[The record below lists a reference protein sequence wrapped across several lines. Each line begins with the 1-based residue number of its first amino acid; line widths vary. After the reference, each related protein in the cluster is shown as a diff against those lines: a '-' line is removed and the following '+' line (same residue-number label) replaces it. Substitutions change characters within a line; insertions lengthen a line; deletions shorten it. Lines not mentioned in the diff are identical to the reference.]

1 MRVLLVTADR
11 VLVSGRGRYGVLLAA
26 AIGGS
31 VWIAWLISLFARPGL
46 LDLAGNVKGADFI
59 EFYAAGRIVAAH
71 DTADLYNLDVQARV
85 EHEITARE
93 QWSGFHGFI
102 NPPFFALPF
111 VPLAALPYLSAFA
124 VWSALGIL
132 MLMGTLRLI
141 GRLDAAPW
149 VLAFVP
155 VWAAISYGQ
164 NSLLSLFILASVY
177 VLLRRGR
184 DGVAGVVLGCLL
196 YKPQLVVLLATLLLL
211 DRRWRALAGLGATA
225 VLLAAITLGL
235 SVPATLAYLALG
247 HSFATMLG
255 ERGFPTAKMHS
266 LYSFFV
272 LLLPG
277 HLTAAAVLSLLSS
290 LAVLAVVRLRQPP
303 YAVDTL
309 DQWYATAIWGT
320 VLVSPHVPLYDLSLL
335 VLPALLVRS
344 GTQDEAVWRGGIAA
358 VWTATILSQPLA
370 ELTRAAGGPSLQLSV
385 PVIAAAGYCLLGASA
400 PPASGLDEKA
410 AARELH
416 AGALVGKAGQRT

>member
-1 MRVLLVTADR
+1 MCATFATLGRLLG
-11 VLVSGRGRYGVLLAA
+11 SGRGRYGILLGATIGAA
-26 AIGGS
+26 
-31 VWIAWLISLFARPGL
+31 VWIAWLVSFATGPGL
-46 LDLAGNVKGADFI
+46 HDRAGNVKGGDFVL
-59 EFYAAGRIVAAH
+59 FYAAGKIVAAH
-71 DTADLYNLDVQARV
+71 QTDHLYDPDLQEQI
-85 EHEITARE
+85 EHGLTGER
-93 QWSGFHGFI
+93 SGRHGLI

-111 VPLAALPYLSAFA
+111 VPLAALPYLAAFA
-124 VWSALGIL
+124 LWSALGIAL
-132 MLMGTLRLI
+132 LMGTLRLV

-164 NSLLSLFILASVY
+164 NSLLSLFILAAVY
-177 VLLRRGR
+177 VLLRHGHDRI
-184 DGVAGVVLGCLL
+184 AGAVLGCLL
-196 YKPQLVVLLATLLLL
+196 YKPQLVVLLAALLLL

-225 VLLAAITLGL
+225 VLLAAVALAL

-247 HSFATMLG
+247 RSFATMLG

-277 HLTAAAVLSLLSS
+277 HLSAAAALALVSS
-290 LAVLAVVRLRQPP
+290 LAVLALVRLRQPP
-303 YAVDTL
+303 YAADTL
-309 DQWYATAIWGT
+309 DRWYATAIWGT

-344 GTQDEAVWRGGIAA
+344 GAQDEAVWRGGIAA
-358 VWTATILSQPLA
+358 VWAATILSQPLA

-385 PVIAAAGYCLLGASA
+385 PAIAAAGYCLLGTSRPPGGSSESQKAHARA
-400 PPASGLDEKA
+400 PD
-410 AARELH
+410 
-416 AGALVGKAGQRT
+416 GKAGQRT

>member
-1 MRVLLVTADR
+1 MCAAFATLGRLLG
-11 VLVSGRGRYGVLLAA
+11 SGRGRYGVLLAA
-26 AIGGS
+26 AIGAA
-31 VWIAWLISLFARPGL
+31 VWIAWLVSLATGPGL
-46 LDLAGNVKGADFI
+46 LDRAGNVKGGDFVL
-59 EFYAAGRIVAAH
+59 FYAAGKIVAAH
-71 DTADLYNLDVQARV
+71 QTDHLYDPDLQEQI
-85 EHEITARE
+85 EHGLTGER
-93 QWSGFHGFI
+93 SGRHGLI

-111 VPLAALPYLSAFA
+111 VPLAALPYLAAFA
-124 VWSALGIL
+124 LWSALGIAL
-132 MLMGTLRLI
+132 LMGTLRLV

-164 NSLLSLFILASVY
+164 NSLLSLFILAAVY
-177 VLLRRGR
+177 VLLRHGHDRI
-184 DGVAGVVLGCLL
+184 AGAVLGCLL
-196 YKPQLVVLLATLLLL
+196 YKPQLVVLLAALLLL

-225 VLLAAITLGL
+225 VLLAAVALAL

-247 HSFATMLG
+247 RSFATMLG

-277 HLTAAAVLSLLSS
+277 HLSAAAALALVSS
-290 LAVLAVVRLRQPP
+290 LAVLALVRLRQPP
-303 YAVDTL
+303 YAADTL
-309 DQWYATAIWGT
+309 DRWYAAAIWGT

-335 VLPALLVRS
+335 VLPALLVRP
-344 GTQDEAVWRGGIAA
+344 GTQDEATWRGGIAA
-358 VWTATILSQPLA
+358 VWAATILSQPLA

-385 PVIAAAGYCLLGASA
+385 PVIAAAGYCLLGASVS
-400 PPASGLDEKA
+400 PAGGFDEKA
-410 AARELH
+410 AAQEAH

>member
-1 MRVLLVTADR
+1 MCAAFATLGRLLG
-11 VLVSGRGRYGVLLAA
+11 SGRGRYGVLLAA
-26 AIGGS
+26 AIGAA
-31 VWIAWLISLFARPGL
+31 VWIAWLVSLATGPGL
-46 LDLAGNVKGADFI
+46 LDRAGNVKGGDFVL
-59 EFYAAGRIVAAH
+59 FYAAGKIVAAH
-71 DTADLYNLDVQARV
+71 QTDHLYDPDLQEQI
-85 EHEITARE
+85 EHGLTGER
-93 QWSGFHGFI
+93 SGRHGLI

-111 VPLAALPYLSAFA
+111 VPLAALPYLAAFA
-124 VWSALGIL
+124 LWSALGIAL
-132 MLMGTLRLI
+132 LMGTLRLV

-164 NSLLSLFILASVY
+164 NSLLSLFILAAVY
-177 VLLRRGR
+177 VLLRHGHDRI
-184 DGVAGVVLGCLL
+184 AGAVLGCLL
-196 YKPQLVVLLATLLLL
+196 YKPQLVVLAALLLL

-225 VLLAAITLGL
+225 VLLAAVALAL

-247 HSFATMLG
+247 RSFATMLG

-277 HLTAAAVLSLLSS
+277 HLSAAAALALVSS
-290 LAVLAVVRLRQPP
+290 LAVLALVRLRQPP
-303 YAVDTL
+303 YAADTL
-309 DQWYATAIWGT
+309 DRWYAAAIWGT

-335 VLPALLVRS
+335 VLPALLVRP
-344 GTQDEAVWRGGIAA
+344 GTQDEATWRGGIAA
-358 VWTATILSQPLA
+358 VWAATILSQPLA

-385 PVIAAAGYCLLGASA
+385 PVIAAAGYCLLGASVS
-400 PPASGLDEKA
+400 PAGGFDEKA
-410 AARELH
+410 AAQEAH

>member
-1 MRVLLVTADR
+1 MCATFATLGRLLG
-11 VLVSGRGRYGVLLAA
+11 SGRGRYGILLGA
-26 AIGGS
+26 AIGAA
-31 VWIAWLISLFARPGL
+31 VWIAWLVSLATGPGL
-46 LDLAGNVKGADFI
+46 HDRAGNVKGGDFVL
-59 EFYAAGRIVAAH
+59 FYAAGRIVAAH
-71 DTADLYNLDVQARV
+71 QADHLYDPDLEERI
-85 EHEITARE
+85 EYGLTGE
-93 QWSGFHGFI
+93 WSGRHGLI
-102 NPPFFALPF
+102 NPPFFALLF
-111 VPLAALPYLSAFA
+111 VPLAALPYLPAFA
-124 VWSALGIL
+124 LWSALGIL
-132 MLMGTLRLI
+132 MLMGTLWLVDRV
-141 GRLDAAPW
+141 RAAPW

-177 VLLRRGR
+177 VLMRRGR
-184 DGVAGVVLGCLL
+184 DGVAGGVLGCLL

-211 DRRWRALAGLGATA
+211 DRRWRALAGLGAAA
-225 VLLAAITLGL
+225 VLLAAITLAL

-277 HLTAAAVLSLLSS
+277 HLTAAAALTLLSS
-290 LAVLAVVRLRQPP
+290 LAALAVVRLRQPP

-309 DQWYATAIWGT
+309 DRWYATAIWGT

-344 GTQDEAVWRGGIAA
+344 GAQDEAVWRGGIAA
-358 VWTATILSQPLA
+358 VWAATILSQPLA
-370 ELTRAAGGPSLQLSV
+370 ELTRSAGGPSLQLSV
-385 PVIAAAGYCLLGASA
+385 PVIAAAGYCLLGASVS
-400 PPASGLDEKA
+400 PAGGFDEKA
-410 AARELH
+410 AAQEAH

>member
-1 MRVLLVTADR
+1 MRAFLVALGRLLA
-11 VLVSGRGRYGVLLAA
+11 SGRGRYGVLLAA
-26 AIGGS
+26 AIGAA
-31 VWIAWLISLFARPGL
+31 VWLVWLISLLARPGL
-46 LDLAGNVKGADFI
+46 LDLAGNVKGGDFL

-71 DTADLYNLDVQARV
+71 QTDHLYDLDVQARV
-85 EHEITARE
+85 EHEITAPER
-93 QWSGFHGFI
+93 WSGFHGFI
-102 NPPFFALPF
+102 TPPFFALPF

-124 VWSALGIL
+124 LWSALGIL
-132 MLMGTLRLI
+132 MLIGTLWLVDRV
-141 GRLDAAPW
+141 RAAPW

-164 NSLLSLFILASVY
+164 NSLLSLFVLASVY

-196 YKPQLVVLLATLLLL
+196 YKPQLVVLLAALLLL
-211 DRRWRALAGLGATA
+211 DRRWRALAGLGVTA
-225 VLLAAITLGL
+225 VLLAAVALAL
-235 SVPATLAYLALG
+235 SVPATLAYLAFG
-247 HSFATMLG
+247 RSFATLLG

-277 HLTAAAVLSLLSS
+277 HLTAAAALALLSS
-290 LAVLAVVRLRQPP
+290 LAVLAVVRLQQPP

-309 DQWYATAIWGT
+309 DRWYAAAIWGT
-320 VLVSPHVPLYDLSLL
+320 VLISPHVPLYDLSLL
-335 VLPALLVRS
+335 VLPALLVWP
-344 GTQDEAVWRGGIAA
+344 GAQDKDVWRGGVAA
-358 VWTATILSQPLA
+358 TWAATIFSQPLA

-400 PPASGLDEKA
+400 PPAGELDEKA
-410 AARELH
+410 AAQEVH

>member
-1 MRVLLVTADR
+1 MCATFATLGRLLG
-11 VLVSGRGRYGVLLAA
+11 SGRGRYGILLGA
-26 AIGGS
+26 AIGAA
-31 VWIAWLISLFARPGL
+31 VWIAWLVTLATGPGL
-46 LDLAGNVKGADFI
+46 HDRAGNVKGGDFVL
-59 EFYAAGRIVAAH
+59 FYAAGKIVAAH
-71 DTADLYNLDVQARV
+71 QADHLYDPDLEERI
-85 EHEITARE
+85 EHGLTGE
-93 QWSGFHGFI
+93 WSGRHGLI

-111 VPLAALPYLSAFA
+111 VPLAALPYRPACA
-124 VWSALGIL
+124 RWSSIGIL
-132 MLMGTLRLI
+132 MLMGTLWLVDRV
-141 GRLDAAPW
+141 RAAPW

-184 DGVAGVVLGCLL
+184 DGVAGGVLGCLL

-211 DRRWRALAGLGATA
+211 DRRWRALAGLGAAA
-225 VLLAAITLGL
+225 VLLAAITLAL
-235 SVPATLAYLALG
+235 SVPATLAYFALG

-277 HLTAAAVLSLLSS
+277 HLSAAAALALVSS
-290 LAVLAVVRLRQPP
+290 LAVLALVRLRQPP
-303 YAVDTL
+303 YAADTL
-309 DQWYATAIWGT
+309 DRWYAAAIWGT

-335 VLPALLVRS
+335 VLPALLVQP
-344 GTQDEAVWRGGIAA
+344 GPQDLATWRGGIAA
-358 VWTATILSQPLA
+358 VWAATILSQPLA

-385 PVIAAAGYCLLGASA
+385 PAIAAAGYCLLGTSRPPGGSSESQKAHARA
-400 PPASGLDEKA
+400 PD
-410 AARELH
+410 
-416 AGALVGKAGQRT
+416 GKAGQRT

>member
-1 MRVLLVTADR
+1 MV
-11 VLVSGRGRYGVLLAA
+11 
-26 AIGGS
+26 
-31 VWIAWLISLFARPGL
+31 
-46 LDLAGNVKGADFI
+46 
-59 EFYAAGRIVAAH
+59 
-71 DTADLYNLDVQARV
+71 
-85 EHEITARE
+85 
-93 QWSGFHGFI
+93 
-102 NPPFFALPF
+102 
-111 VPLAALPYLSAFA
+111 
-124 VWSALGIL
+124 
-132 MLMGTLRLI
+132 MGTLWLVDRV
-141 GRLDAAPW
+141 RAAPW
-149 VLAFVP
+149 VLAFIP

-196 YKPQLVVLLATLLLL
+196 YKPQLVVVLATLLLL

-225 VLLAAITLGL
+225 VLLAAITLAL

-277 HLTAAAVLSLLSS
+277 HLTAAAVL
-290 LAVLAVVRLRQPP
+290 LRQPP

-344 GTQDEAVWRGGIAA
+344 RTQDEAVWRGGIAA
-358 VWTATILSQPLA
+358 AWAATILSQPLA
-370 ELTRAAGGPSLQLSV
+370 ELTRAA
-385 PVIAAAGYCLLGASA
+385 A
-400 PPASGLDEKA
+400 
-410 AARELH
+410 
-416 AGALVGKAGQRT
+416 

>member
-1 MRVLLVTADR
+1 MRAFLVALGRLLA
-11 VLVSGRGRYGVLLAA
+11 SGRGRYGVLLAA
-26 AIGGS
+26 AIGAA
-31 VWIAWLISLFARPGL
+31 VWLVWLISLLARPGL
-46 LDLAGNVKGADFI
+46 LDLAGNVKGGDFL

-71 DTADLYNLDVQARV
+71 QTDHLYDLDVQARV
-85 EHEITARE
+85 EHEITAPER
-93 QWSGFHGFI
+93 WSGFHGFI
-102 NPPFFALPF
+102 TPPFFALPF

-124 VWSALGIL
+124 LWSALGIL
-132 MLMGTLRLI
+132 MLIGTLWLVDRV
-141 GRLDAAPW
+141 RAAPW

-211 DRRWRALAGLGATA
+211 DRRWRALAGLGAAA
-225 VLLAAITLGL
+225 VLLAAITLAL

-277 HLTAAAVLSLLSS
+277 HLTAAAALTLLSS
-290 LAVLAVVRLRQPP
+290 LAALAVVRLRQPP
-303 YAVDTL
+303 YAVETL
-309 DQWYATAIWGT
+309 DRWYATAIWGT

-335 VLPALLVRS
+335 VLPALLVRP
-344 GTQDEAVWRGGIAA
+344 GTQDEATWRGGIAA
-358 VWTATILSQPLA
+358 VWAATILSQPLA

-400 PPASGLDEKA
+400 PPAGELDEKA
-410 AARELH
+410 AAQEVH

>member
-1 MRVLLVTADR
+1 MCAAFATLGRLLG
-11 VLVSGRGRYGVLLAA
+11 SGRGRYGVLLAA
-26 AIGGS
+26 AIGAA
-31 VWIAWLISLFARPGL
+31 VWIAWLVSLATGPGL
-46 LDLAGNVKGADFI
+46 LDRAGNVKGGDFVL
-59 EFYAAGRIVAAH
+59 FYAAGKIVAAH
-71 DTADLYNLDVQARV
+71 QTDHLYDPDLQEQI
-85 EHEITARE
+85 EHGLTGER
-93 QWSGFHGFI
+93 SGRHGLI

-111 VPLAALPYLSAFA
+111 VPLTALPYLAAFA
-124 VWSALGIL
+124 LWSALGIAL
-132 MLMGTLRLI
+132 LMGTLRLV

-155 VWAAISYGQ
+155 VWAAIGYGQ

-196 YKPQLVVLLATLLLL
+196 YKPQLVVVLATLLLL
-211 DRRWRALAGLGATA
+211 DRHCRAHARLGAAA
-225 VLLAAITLGL
+225 VLLAAITLAL
-235 SVPATLAYLALG
+235 SVPAPLEYPALG
-247 HSFATMLG
+247 RLFATMLG

-277 HLTAAAVLSLLSS
+277 HLSAAAALTLLSS

-303 YAVDTL
+303 YATDTL
-309 DQWYATAIWGT
+309 DQWYAAAIWGT

-358 VWTATILSQPLA
+358 VWAATILSQPLA

-385 PVIAAAGYCLLGASA
+385 PVIAAAGYCLLRTSRPHGGSSESHKAHA
-400 PPASGLDEKA
+400 PAPD
-410 AARELH
+410 
-416 AGALVGKAGQRT
+416 GKAGQRT

>member
-1 MRVLLVTADR
+1 MRALLASLGR
-11 VLVSGRGRYGVLLAA
+11 LLSAGRGRYGLLLAA
-26 AIGGS
+26 AIGGA
-31 VWIAWLISLFARPGL
+31 VWVAWLVSLLARPGL
-46 LDLAGNVKGADFI
+46 LDLAGNVKGGDFL

-71 DTADLYNLDVQARV
+71 QTDRLYDLDVQARI
-85 EHEITARE
+85 EHEITAPE

-102 NPPFFALPF
+102 TPPFF
-111 VPLAALPYLSAFA
+111 ALPYLSAFA
-124 VWSALGIL
+124 LWSALGIL
-132 MLMGTLRLI
+132 MVMGTLWLVDRV
-141 GRLDAAPW
+141 RAAPW
-149 VLAFVP
+149 VLAFIP

-164 NSLLSLFILASVY
+164 NSLLSLFVLASVY

-196 YKPQLVVLLATLLLL
+196 YKPQLVIVLATLLLL
-211 DRRWRALAGLGATA
+211 DRRWRALAGLGAAA
-225 VLLAAITLGL
+225 VLLAAITLAL

-277 HLTAAAVLSLLSS
+277 HLTAAAVLTLLSS

-358 VWTATILSQPLA
+358 TWAATILSQPLA

-385 PVIAAAGYCLLGASA
+385 PVIAAAGYCLLGASVS
-400 PPASGLDEKA
+400 PAGGFDEKA
-410 AARELH
+410 AAQEAH

>member
-1 MRVLLVTADR
+1 MCAAFATLGRLLG
-11 VLVSGRGRYGVLLAA
+11 SGRGRYGVLLAA
-26 AIGGS
+26 AIGAA
-31 VWIAWLISLFARPGL
+31 VWIAWLVSLATGPGL
-46 LDLAGNVKGADFI
+46 LDRAGNVKGGDFVL
-59 EFYAAGRIVAAH
+59 FYAAGKIVAAH
-71 DTADLYNLDVQARV
+71 QTDHLYDPDLQEQI
-85 EHEITARE
+85 EHGLTGER
-93 QWSGFHGFI
+93 SGRHGLI

-111 VPLAALPYLSAFA
+111 VPLAALPYLAAFA
-124 VWSALGIL
+124 LWSALGIAL
-132 MLMGTLRLI
+132 LMGTLRLV

-164 NSLLSLFILASVY
+164 NSLLSLFILAAVY
-177 VLLRRGR
+177 VLLRHGHDRI
-184 DGVAGVVLGCLL
+184 AGAVLGCLL
-196 YKPQLVVLLATLLLL
+196 YKPQLVVLLAALLLL

-225 VLLAAITLGL
+225 VLLAAVALAL

-247 HSFATMLG
+247 RSFATMLG

-277 HLTAAAVLSLLSS
+277 HLSAAAALALVSS
-290 LAVLAVVRLRQPP
+290 LAVLALVRLRQPP
-303 YAVDTL
+303 YAADTL
-309 DQWYATAIWGT
+309 DRWYAAAIWGT

-335 VLPALLVRS
+335 VLPALLVRP
-344 GTQDEAVWRGGIAA
+344 GTQDEATWRGGIAA
-358 VWTATILSQPLA
+358 VWAATILSQPLA

-385 PVIAAAGYCLLGASA
+385 PVIAAAGYCLLGASV
-400 PPASGLDEKA
+400 PPAAGVDETA
-410 AARELH
+410 AAQEAH